1 MTLNFKESGNMQ
13 ILEYGNSKNPKII
26 LIHGL
31 ECPYQIWTDY
41 INYYQDKFHII
52 VPILPGH
59 NPEQLEKFTSFE
71 NITNQLE
78 EYYIPKYGKEVYA
91 IYGLSMG
98 GIIASIIWQNK
109 NVHIQNLILESAPLL
124 PTSPILTTFITKQ
137 YVLVTNLIKKRNSL
151 IIKIAQKTIIPKEKL
166 KYFLKLIDN
175 ISITTLTKYSKTTC
189 KYQLAPNINTLKTKL
204 YYIHGTKI
212 TELLSKSTAKYIK
225 KNYPNSQIITFKG
238 KNHCENTLLHP
249 TTMIKELNKILK

>member
-1 MTLNFKESGNMQ
+1 MQ
-13 ILEYGNSKNPKII
+13 ILEYGSTNNPKII

-59 NPEQLEKFTSFE
+59 NPDQLEEFISFE
-71 NITNQLE
+71 HIANQLE
-78 EYYIPKYGKEVYA
+78 EYYLSKYKEEVYA

-109 NVHIQNLILESAPLL
+109 NIHIKNLILESTPLL
-124 PTSPILTTFITKQ
+124 QTYPILTTFITKQ
-137 YVLVTNLIKKRNSL
+137 YLLITSLAKKRNPL
-151 IIKIAQKTIIPKEKL
+151 ILKMAQKTIIPKDKL
-166 KYFLKLIDN
+166 KYFLKLIDH
-175 ISITTLTKYSKTTC
+175 ISPTTLTKYSKETC
-189 KYQLAPNINTLKTKL
+189 KYQLPPNINTQKTKL

-212 TELLSKSTAKYIK
+212 TEILSKSTAKYLK
-225 KNYPNSQIITFKG
+225 NNYPNFKIITFKR
-238 KNHCENTLLHP
+238 KNHCENTLLHS
-249 TTMIKELNKILK
+249 TAMIKELNKILL